1 MEKTQQRAWLSWAS
15 VGLLAVLCGWLAV
28 LQNRWIQEISL
39 AQRERLQQQLQAE
52 LNRLSRDFNSEITRA
67 CTALLPSG
75 AQIEQLGR
83 EKAYAAQYLQ
93 WRESHDHMFNRIALA
108 VPQDGSLAVSFLNL
122 DSGQFAPGEWPAAW
136 SGMREQMM
144 ARLNGAPLA
153 PITPSD
159 SALIDLPRFTRME
172 RGSDLAA
179 PGSRARGPRFGRMND
194 GNIPGPQRPREQEWL
209 LLELNLNYV
218 RDAML
223 PELLQ
228 RHLGGGVPGKMDY
241 QAEVVANAD
250 PSRVIFSTHAA
261 KDRNFGSADAS
272 VNLFEINYSAFRGGR
287 SGEAGFRGR
296 FRDQSERRFPL
307 PMPPADPVRGRW
319 RLLVRHQAGSLEA
332 VVARARWQNFA
343 ISAGIL
349 LLILATITALV
360 RFSRKSQ
367 QLAEQQMNFVA
378 GVSHE
383 LRTPLTVIR
392 TAAFNLRGK
401 LATRPDQ
408 VERYGK
414 LIQDESEKLAALVE
428 QVLRFASARAGH
440 LIRAREP
447 VAMEALIEDGLRS
460 SRAALGGAS
469 LIVEKQL
476 EPGLPLVLADELA
489 MKHALQNLIENAL
502 KYGTEGNNWIG
513 VFASAISDESGPAVE
528 IRVADRG
535 PGIPL
540 EEQEHIFEPFFRG
553 QRAVQ
558 DQVHGTGLGLNLVKK
573 IVEAHG
579 GTIRVHSEPMKGTE
593 FVVRIPAA
601 PPELQDEFAHSLG

>member
-15 VGLLAVLCGWLAV
+15 VGLLAVLCGLLAI
-28 LQNRWIQEISL
+28 LQNRWIQEISR

-52 LNRLSRDFNSEITRA
+52 LSRLSRDFNTEITRA
-67 CTALLPSG
+67 CAGLLPG
-75 AQIEQLGR
+75 AAQIEQLGR
-83 EKAYAAQYLQ
+83 EKAYSAQYSQ
-93 WRESHDHMFNRIALA
+93 WRDSHERIFSHIAVA
-108 VPQDGSLAVSFLNL
+108 VPQDGSLSLSFLNL
-122 DSGQFAPGEWPAAW
+122 DTGQFSPGEWPSTW
-136 SGMREQMM
+136 SGVREQMM
-144 ARLNGAPLA
+144 ARLNGTPFG

-159 SALIDLPRFTRME
+159 SAIIDLPRFARME
-172 RGSDLAA
+172 RGNDPGA
-179 PGSRARGPRFGRMND
+179 PGGRERGPRFGRMDGGND
-194 GNIPGPQRPREQEWL
+194 PGPPRAREQEWL
-209 LLELNLNYV
+209 LLELNLDYV

-228 RHLGGGVPGKMDY
+228 RHLGGGGAGKMDY
-241 QAEVVANAD
+241 QAEVVANSD
-250 PSRVIFSTHAA
+250 PSKVIFATHDP
-261 KDRNFGSADAS
+261 KDRNFGTADAS
-272 VNLFEINYSAFRGGR
+272 VNLFDVNYGAFRGARAGDP
-287 SGEAGFRGR
+287 GFRTR
-296 FRDQSERRFPL
+296 FRDQGGRRFP
-307 PMPPADPVRGRW
+307 PPTPPPDEARGRW

-332 VVARARWQNFA
+332 VVARARWQNLA
-343 ISAGIL
+343 TSAGLL

-360 RFSRKSQ
+360 RFSRRSQ

-401 LATRPDQ
+401 LATRPDH

-469 LIVEKQL
+469 LVVEKQL

-513 VFASAISDESGPAVE
+513 VFASTVSDENGSAVE
-528 IRVADRG
+528 VRVADRG

-601 PPELQDEFAHSLG
+601 PPGLQDEFAHSLG